1 MKIALIQM
9 LVSPDKEEDLEKA
22 RRMVLEAAANGAEM
36 AVLPEMFCC
45 PYANEFFPI
54 YAEERGGH
62 IYTCLSETAR
72 DAGLVLVGGSFPE
85 FVTGESG
92 SASAGA
98 ASVDE
103 PGSAAEHDNASAN
116 NSGARLYNTCFV
128 FDAEG
133 KEIAVHRKAHLFDI
147 DLEGGQHF
155 HESEVFT
162 PGDRATVF
170 DALGHRFGLAICF
183 DIRFAEFFRK
193 MCLMG
198 AEAVI
203 LPAAFNMRTG
213 PMHWELLFRMRAV
226 DNQLFTVGTA
236 PARAR
241 NGCYVSYA
249 NSIVCSP
256 WGKVIARAGEAEEIV
271 YADIDFSE
279 NQKARA
285 QLPILTAM
293 RPELY

>member
-22 RRMVLEAAANGAEM
+22 RRMVLEAAENGAEM

-62 IYTCLSETAR
+62 IYTCLSEIAR

-85 FVTGESG
+85 LVPGEPD
-92 SASAGA
+92 A
-98 ASVDE
+98 
-103 PGSAAEHDNASAN
+103 
-116 NSGARLYNTCFV
+116 ARLYNTCFV

-133 KEIAVHRKAHLFDI
+133 KEIAFHRKAHLFDI

-170 DALGHRFGLAICF
+170 DALGHRFGLAVCF

-226 DNQLFTVGTA
+226 DNQLFTVGA
-236 PARAR
+236 ASARAR
-241 NGCYVSYA
+241 NGVYVSYA